1 MLLLAGCSLL
11 QACGIDDLDYAAG
24 TLERDRIHLA
34 ADSSEPVVAIVVRE
48 GDVVAAGAILLRQ
61 DPAKILAA
69 LTRARSERDAA
80 LAQLREAQN
89 GPRVQEIEQARS
101 TLTAAQTALR
111 VARLELE
118 RQQSLVEKNYTSA
131 STVDILEGRVDE
143 AQAQQEAAAAALEM
157 LQEGTRSEI
166 IDSAKSRV
174 AALDATV
181 AELELTLARTRI
193 TAPVDG
199 VIESLPFELG
209 ERPTPGQTLVVV
221 LASGRTY
228 ARVHVPEPLRTRLH
242 SGDAALV
249 RIDGYAEAF
258 PARIRWISADAAF
271 TPYFA
276 LTQRDRSRLAYLAEI
291 DLLEAGDL
299 PAGIPVEVRFPDLA
313 LQ

>member
-1 MLLLAGCSLL
+1 
-11 QACGIDDLDYAAG
+11 
-24 TLERDRIHLA
+24 
-34 ADSSEPVVAIVVRE
+34 
-48 GDVVAAGAILLRQ
+48 
-61 DPAKILAA
+61 
-69 LTRARSERDAA
+69 
-80 LAQLREAQN
+80 
-89 GPRVQEIEQARS
+89 
-101 TLTAAQTALR
+101 
-111 VARLELE
+111 
-118 RQQSLVEKNYTSA
+118 
-131 STVDILEGRVDE
+131 
-143 AQAQQEAAAAALEM
+143 M